1 MQKLSANKI
10 NCYLIFI
17 PEINLF
23 PLSMKV
29 VFFID
34 QSPIVEEPLQKIIQR
49 FRLDGEGQNGKTVL
63 CQQKDVMINLK
74 LRWRRNDE

>member
-1 MQKLSANKI
+1 
-10 NCYLIFI
+10 
-17 PEINLF
+17 
-23 PLSMKV
+23 MKV